1 MISVPVIIMAAVFS
15 PVVTVT
21 VIMAV
26 ADNLL
31 VMATAVPGIS
41 SLDILMVFP
50 WIVPVYHNFITMVP
64 VEVAVP
70 RWQTSVVHPLVIF
83 IINVL
88 MGRNIII
95 SIYIRQI
102 VIFGMWMANR
112 APFGLA
118 ANVYTYVKTY
128 LGARCFE
135 RQATCK

>member
-1 MISVPVIIMAAVFS
+1 MVIVMISVPVIIVPAVFS

-31 VMATAVPGIS
+31 VMAAAVPCIS
-41 SLDILMVFP
+41 ALDVFMVFP

-70 RWQTSVVHPLVIF
+70 RWQISVVHPRVIF

-95 SIYIRQI
+95 SVNIR
-102 VIFGMWMANR
+102 
-112 APFGLA
+112 
-118 ANVYTYVKTY
+118 
-128 LGARCFE
+128 
-135 RQATCK
+135 